1 MPFELNPTLRM
12 IRDTLCPPWTEIV
25 PGWEPTIPF
34 GGYEEDDSR
43 SQAPTRQQSMEPSST
58 TMPSLPVIPEESEQR
73 RPRQTKSHKPY
84 FQYFNNKNNQ
94 QVKKGDYQPFN
105 KNNQQVRG
113 GEHKREPA
121 RKNRPRAQ
129 SLSPPG
135 RISAQNYAATEV
147 NGAFGLIDD
156 GQQAGAQVLIA
167 HASKKDPM
175 SILRLRQGDS
185 IQALSTLHKGGFAL
199 LKVLFITR
207 TQYFQPGR
215 KVTSITIGVPKNDW
229 DILQVHRPKFVRT
242 L

>member
-1 MPFELNPTLRM
+1 MPFKLNPTLKM
-12 IRDTLCPPWTEIV
+12 IRDSLCPPWTKMV
-25 PGWEPTIPF
+25 PGWELAIPF
-34 GGYEEDDSR
+34 CEYEDDNKR
-43 SQAPTRQQSMEPSST
+43 SQAPTRQQSMEPAAEQ
-58 TMPSLPVIPEESEQR
+58 PAAVRLPAIPETVEEEDKRSKTHTR
-73 RPRQTKSHKPY
+73 RKRETTHHY
-84 FQYFNNKNNQ
+84 QYFITQ
-94 QVKKGDYQPFN
+94 QAKRGHHLKEQATKGRR
-105 KNNQQVRG
+105 V
-113 GEHKREPA
+113 
-121 RKNRPRAQ
+121 RPRAQ

-147 NGAFGLIDD
+147 NGAYGLIDD
-156 GQQAGAQVLIA
+156 GQQGGAQVLIV
-167 HASKKDPM
+167 HASRKDPT
-175 SILRLRQGDS
+175 SILRIRQGDS